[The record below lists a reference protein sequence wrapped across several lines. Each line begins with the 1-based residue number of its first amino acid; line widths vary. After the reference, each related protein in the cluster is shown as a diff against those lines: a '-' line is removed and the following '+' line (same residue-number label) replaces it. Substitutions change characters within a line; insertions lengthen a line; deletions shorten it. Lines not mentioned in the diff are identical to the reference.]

1 MYLYNCITFCNPTK
15 KKKKIDSIFFFFFI
29 GTPFKYLK
37 HRIDALDA
45 DNCMCN
51 YTLIEGDVLGD
62 KLESISYEVKFESAG
77 GGRVCKITSHYQR
90 KGDFNVKEE
99 DIKEAKD
106 KHMEALAAPS

>member
-1 MYLYNCITFCNPTK
+1 
-15 KKKKIDSIFFFFFI
+15 
-29 GTPFKYLK
+29 
-37 HRIDALDA
+37 
-45 DNCMCN
+45 MCN

>member
-1 MYLYNCITFCNPTK
+1 M
-15 KKKKIDSIFFFFFI
+15 DFFFFLI